1 MPDAAEPEIRT
12 SARLV
17 PEQRNTSGFDIV
29 HTFSTRH
36 QRFAFARLL
45 SPYLTRSS
53 LAFSSTLT
61 TPALD
66 RCSLRRFEACP

>member
-12 SARLV
+12 SAQLV
-17 PEQRNTSGFDIV
+17 PEQGGTSGFDIIQSL
-29 HTFSTRH
+29 STRH
-36 QRFAFARLL
+36 QRFAFARLF
-45 SPYLTRSS
+45 SPYLTSSS